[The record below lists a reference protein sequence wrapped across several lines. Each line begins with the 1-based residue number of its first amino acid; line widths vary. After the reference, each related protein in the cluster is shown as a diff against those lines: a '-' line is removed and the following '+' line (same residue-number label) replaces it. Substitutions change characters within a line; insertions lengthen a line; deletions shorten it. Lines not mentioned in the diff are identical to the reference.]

1 MESHVAR
8 RTSANSKAIN
18 QTLFQEF
25 IHNKKIYKINIT
37 MKIALFTNEFPPNI
51 YGGAGVHID
60 FLSQELS
67 KLGQIEVRCFG
78 DQIEDSNNM
87 HVRGIDSHLGKMV
100 DESNTHIKMFHNLS
114 KNVEMSQAT
123 PQADIIHCHTWYT
136 HLAGVFTREL
146 LQVPLILT
154 THSLETHR
162 PWKVEQ
168 LGNGYFLSRWI
179 ENSAYNTAD
188 GIIAVSEQMKTD
200 VIEAYGVAPEKVTVI
215 HNGIDPDY
223 YKPTFDTEL
232 LESLGIDPNIPFVL
246 FVGRITRQKGISG
259 LIESA
264 KHFNKNCQIVLCAG
278 APDTKEIAEETEL
291 LIANLKK
298 EREGVILISEM
309 LPRDKIKVLYS
320 HARVFACPSLYE
332 PFGIINLEAMSCE
345 TPVVGSH
352 VGGIPEIIIEGKTGY
367 LVPLESVSRTD
378 FNPANPEAFQKA
390 FADKINM
397 LLDDEALATRMG
409 KAGRERVLE
418 LFSWESI
425 AKTTFDYYQ
434 KVIDGFVKEKA

>member
-1 MESHVAR
+1 
-8 RTSANSKAIN
+8 
-18 QTLFQEF
+18 
-25 IHNKKIYKINIT
+25 

-60 FLSQELS
+60 FLSQELT

-78 DQIEDSNNM
+78 CQQEETETM
-87 HVRGIDSHLGKMV
+87 HVQGIDSSLTKMV
-100 DESNTHIKMFHNLS
+100 DENNPHIKMFHNLS
-114 KNVEMSQAT
+114 KNVEMAQAT

-136 HLAGVFTREL
+136 HLAGIFTREL

-168 LGNGYFLSRWI
+168 LGNGYFLSRWL
-179 ENSAYNTAD
+179 ENKAYNTAD
-188 GIIAVSEQMKTD
+188 GIIAVSEQMKED
-200 VIEAYGVAPEKVTVI
+200 VIEAYGVDPKKVTVI
-215 HNGIDPDY
+215 HNGIDPEFY
-223 YKPTFDTEL
+223 QPTFDEKL
-232 LESLGIDPNIPFVL
+232 LIDLGIDPNIPFVL

-259 LIESA
+259 LIEAA
-264 KHFNKNCQIVLCAG
+264 KYFNKNCQIVLCAG
-278 APDTKEIAEETEL
+278 APDTKEIEIETEQ

-309 LPRDKIKVLYS
+309 LPREKIKVLYS

-332 PFGIINLEAMSCE
+332 PFGIINLEAMACE

-352 VGGIPEIIIEGKTGY
+352 VGGIPEIIVEGKTGY
-367 LVPLESVSRTD
+367 LIPLESVSRTD
-378 FNPANPEAFQKA
+378 FNPKNPESFQKA
-390 FADKINM
+390 LAAKINL
-397 LLDDEALATRMG
+397 LLDDEALANQMG
-409 KAGRERVLE
+409 KAGRDRVLSI
-418 LFSWESI
+418 FSWESI

-434 KVIDGFVKEKA
+434 NVIDGFEKEKA